1 MKINPIPH
9 QQVFVIGAGMVGS
22 TAAYTLLTR
31 EVAREIVLI
40 DVHHEL
46 AHGHVVDMNHASA
59 FTSGIQIRTGD
70 YSEIRENDIIVITS
84 GASQKSGEDRHAA
97 AENNVKI
104 IKEVLK
110 KVMANGVG
118 VYILMVTNP
127 VDVLTYVACKESGL
141 PSSRVFGTGTALDTA
156 RLRYMLS
163 ERMQV
168 NPANIVAFILGEH
181 GDSSFPA
188 ISAATVEGIPIQN
201 YTTFKQAYIANIT
214 KEVREAGYKIVEEKK
229 ATYYGIGSTVADIVE
244 AIINDKQKV
253 YALSCVL
260 NGEYGLHNL
269 ATGVPAL
276 LSNAGV
282 KVLENYPLNDEERKA
297 LKKSSDILQAN
308 IQKLGY

>member
-1 MKINPIPH
+1 
-9 QQVFVIGAGMVGS
+9 MVGS
-22 TAAYTLLTR
+22 TIAYTLLTR
-31 EVAREIVLI
+31 EVAREIVLLDI
-40 DVHHEL
+40 HHEL
-46 AHGHVVDMNHASA
+46 AHGHVMDMNHASA

-104 IKEVLK
+104 IKDVLK
-110 KVMANGVG
+110 KVMANGVP

-127 VDVLTYVACKESGL
+127 VDVLTYIACKESGL
-141 PSSRVFGTGTALDTA
+141 PRSRVFGSGTALDTA

-168 NPANIVAFILGEH
+168 NPANVVAFILGEH
-181 GDSSFPA
+181 GDTSFPA

-201 YTTFKQAYIANIT
+201 YTGFKKQYISNIT

-229 ATYYGIGSTVADIVE
+229 ATYYGIGSTVADLVE
-244 AIINDKQKV
+244 AVINDKQKV
-253 YALSCVL
+253 YSLSCVL
-260 NGEYGLHNL
+260 DGEYGLHNL

-276 LSNAGV
+276 LSNMGV
-282 KVLENYPLNDEERKA
+282 KVLENYPLNEDEINA
-297 LKKSSDILQAN
+297 LKKSSKMLSDN
-308 IQKLGY
+308 IKKLGY